1 MKKKPPTIEIS
12 HKTIIFTVLFL
23 ISLLGLYK
31 IRYIL
36 LLLFIGIIFMSAL
49 SPIVDKLEKFKLP
62 RSLSVFLLYIIIW
75 ATISY
80 GIASLVPPLVEQS
93 TKFINRLP
101 QDLAQV
107 TQGRFDLSILQP
119 HLNDLPQTILRLAV
133 NTFNNVITI
142 FTFMVILYYL
152 IIERRNLKKYLTFF
166 FGDGDREKHAERFI
180 DKLEHK
186 LGSWMRGQLAL
197 MLIVGLMSYAGLTFL
212 GVEFA
217 IPLAFIAGLFEI
229 IPNVGPAISMIPAV
243 LVALGSSSTLG
254 LATFALYLLI
264 QQLENN
270 LIVPKIMSKAVGLS
284 PLLIIIALLTGFKT
298 AGAAGAVLAVPI
310 LLFIEI
316 LIKDVYRHQ
325 HRKK

>member
-1 MKKKPPTIEIS
+1 MKPAKIEIS

-101 QDLAQV
+101 QDLTQV
-107 TQGRFDLSILQP
+107 SQGRFDLSLLQP

-133 NTFNNVITI
+133 NTFNNVVTI

-166 FGDGDREKHAERFI
+166 FGDGDREKYAERFI

-197 MLIVGLMSYAGLTFL
+197 MLIVGLMSYIGLSFL

-243 LVALGSSSTLG
+243 LVALGTSSTLG

-310 LLFIEI
+310 LLFVEI
-316 LIKDVYRHQ
+316 IINDLYRHR

>member
-23 ISLLGLYK
+23 ISLLFLYK
-31 IRYIL
+31 IRVVL
-36 LLLFIGIIFMSAL
+36 LLLFIAIIFMSAL

-62 RSLSVFLLYIIIW
+62 RGLSIILLYIIIW
-75 ATISY
+75 AGISY

-93 TKFINRLP
+93 TKFISRLP
-101 QDLAQV
+101 QDMAQL

-119 HLNDLPQTILRLAV
+119 HLNALPETILRLAL
-133 NTFNNVITI
+133 NIFNNIITI

-152 IIERRNLKKYLTFF
+152 IIERKNLKKSLTFL
-166 FGDGDREKHAERFI
+166 FGDGDREKHAEHFI
-180 DKLEHK
+180 SKLERK

-197 MLIVGLMSYAGLTFL
+197 MLIVGLMSYIGLTFL

-217 IPLAFIAGLFEI
+217 VPLAFIAGIFEI
-229 IPNVGPAISMIPAV
+229 IPNIGPTISMIPAT
-243 LVALGSSSTLG
+243 LVALGSSPILG

-284 PLLIIIALLTGFKT
+284 PLLIIIALFAGFRT

-316 LIKDVYRHQ
+316 IINDLYRHH